1 MPIPNIDLER
11 SSPDTTTSQHRETGY
26 PWLFLYTGR
35 SWAIGLIV
43 TFLMIG
49 LGGAFYVWYD
59 RPGNNTAPASMVG
72 LGYAVLGTTFLILTT
87 VFYSLR
93 RRLRKG
99 AIGQLN
105 ASLNWHMFLAIMGM
119 AMILM
124 HSFGNFNAMSG
135 TYALYGMIALM
146 VSGIVGRA
154 LDHFMPRLIAAE
166 VHKVLTVQGEDRITT
181 ISQKLQ
187 AIVVH
192 NTQEELHGFT
202 VNAPGSSNV
211 LMPVPGLRP
220 DSISHATNKLN
231 TPWDLA
237 YTSLEPTQQEL
248 DRDTPHYRFI
258 PDKKSALT
266 RPGAAMPG
274 AQEQISA
281 LQDVYGSMQ
290 REQFYRYII
299 RYWRVLHISLALL
312 TIGLVI
318 WHLIFAAQ
326 LLLPTM
332 FHF

>member
-1 MPIPNIDLER
+1 MPTPNIDLEP
-11 SSPDTTTSQHRETGY
+11 SSTDTTTSQTRETGY
-26 PWLFLYTGR
+26 PWLFLYAGR
-35 SWAIGLIV
+35 SWTIGLVV
-43 TFLMIG
+43 TLLVIG

-59 RPGNNTAPASMVG
+59 RPGNNTAPGSIVG
-72 LGYAVLGTTFLILTT
+72 LGYAVVGTIFLILAA
-87 VFYSLR
+87 VLYSLR
-93 RRLRKG
+93 RRLRKRV
-99 AIGQLN
+99 IGQLN
-105 ASLNWHMFLAIMGM
+105 ASLSWHMFFAIIGL

-135 TYALYGMIALM
+135 TYALYGMIALT
-146 VSGIVGRA
+146 VSGLVGRA
-154 LDHFMPRLIAAE
+154 LDHFMPRQIAAE

-211 LMPVPGLRP
+211 PMPVQGLRP
-220 DSISHATNKLN
+220 DSVSHATNKLN
-231 TPWDLA
+231 TPLDLA
-237 YTSLEPTQQEL
+237 YISLEPTQQEL

-258 PDKKSALT
+258 PDKKSAFT
-266 RPGAAMPG
+266 RPGVAMPG

-281 LQDVYGSMQ
+281 LQDLDGSMQ

-332 FHF
+332 FHS